1 MGNKLSC
8 SCAPLIRKA
17 YRYEDS
23 PWQTSRRR
31 DGHLLRLWA
40 EVFHVSASG
49 AGTVKWQQV
58 SEDLVP
64 VNITCIQ
71 DSPECVFHITAYNS
85 QVDKILDVRLVQPG
99 RDHQCKPVAPD
110 PSKTQTKG
118 TRIGQASECFV
129 YWKDPMTNDT
139 WGLNFTSPIDAKQFR
154 ECCCD
159 LLQSPSFKFS
169 RKASSS
175 YSLKLE
181 PPNKQKFKTKRK
193 PLSTPASPSRAR
205 EPQCTCMTAEQYA
218 RLRAQDPRYRGSST
232 LPRAQTRA
240 TDTDGRTDKVTAATS
255 STSLYD
261 NVGATQT
268 GSTQGDVCD
277 KTMLAIGTKGTQREG
292 SQTRQM
298 RDRGVQQQSQETS
311 TMTSNTA
318 TGPKTVTA
326 SVGTQNNVGSQVVQT
341 ETQSQTQTTESTKT
355 EGTQAG
361 GTLQMNTK
369 TSSTSTRPP
378 LRENAHHVLTNTKS
392 VDYSDMDMR
401 EMDMRNAHHHN
412 LLNNNISSRRNKS
425 KSTED
430 MNRENSMSL
439 DSNTLKRMLKPM
451 PSAESPVTSPEMGRR
466 RYNYYNNHHHR
477 HPNNNGRH
485 SEPESGHPHP
495 RSAMA
500 QNSRFSGSS
509 FNYRSS
515 HEIGRGY
522 PGRGLYLELER
533 GACGDLSPPSDN
545 VLFDNQCYATTPSS
559 SNGNSDPEQ
568 GGHHY
573 GRPSRHIHHQNAN
586 NTPTPGS
593 PTSRLLLE
601 YEMHLRN
608 TLAKGMD
615 AESYSL
621 HTFEALLTQSMEN
634 LEFAESLPGSTQRS
648 PYPSRKRPSSS
659 ASMNKSSTLPLS
671 HRLGTAARERDRER
685 DGYYSDRNELLRE
698 REKDRERDRGYLSDH
713 NSSFSSRCASCI
725 GESSRAQWFRHSD
738 GWRSGSSNFGSGQT
752 LPQGHKRS
760 PWDSLPSLRQDSS
773 LNDSG
778 YKSNRADS
786 FEQRGMFDRQDSL
799 RSDYM
804 SDRESSRY
812 GIVQQASIESAD
824 SRLCYLT
831 SSEISDD
838 DRMSLT
844 TAVSD
849 EDDGESVMNSPY
861 KAKQTGTAAASFNCT
876 GAVRKAGFLSVKKWL
891 LRKKHQIELARKRG
905 WKGYWVCL
913 KGTTLLFY
921 PCDSRE
927 GRSVEAAPKHLII
940 VDGAIMQPIPE
951 HPKRDYI
958 FCLSTAFGDA
968 YLFQA
973 PCQVELENWVNSIHS
988 ACAAAFARHR
998 GKTGTLHL
1006 LQEEIFRLEKA
1017 IETDYKLK
1025 HMAEMQQSVVG
1036 DSDARQ
1042 QIANQVIQWEENLE
1056 RLHCEQFRLRCY
1068 MASLQSGE
1076 LPNPKSLLTHVS
1088 RATKNTLNKLG
1099 VFTVSSFHAFI
1110 CARSPSLLNNL
1121 LAGRGATKRRPPL
1134 LSRSNSG
1141 SSRRSLQINSREE
1154 SEKTVKVSLPDSAT
1168 ATVYVRESMSVEEF
1182 LASACARKNLSCTEH
1197 FIRVKKRREMED
1209 HNYFVPHRSDL
1220 IDTYLHTH
1228 EVVEV
1233 CAKIL
1238 YQVELSRSTL
1248 EQMWGF
1254 SVEAELVENADRQD
1268 ELCCYV
1274 SRVEDKSV
1282 AMQNGIIKGDEI
1294 MVINGAI
1301 VSDLDM
1307 MYLESV
1313 LQEELAL
1320 CMMMRS
1326 SRTEPPDL
1334 AGILRATDDIIE
1346 SLVCPPPPSEPP
1358 AISEEMISGLI
1369 VPAPGKDRY
1378 ATESENPPSS
1388 LTDSGIKV
1396 SSRTNSFEIENLLK
1410 TAEQVTGFCR
1420 SPIET
1425 RKSSPTGSLV
1435 SNTSQTLLTPS
1446 RQLTDA
1452 EKLRKVIL
1460 ELVDT
1465 ERAYVKH
1472 LNNLL
1477 ENYLEPLKKETFLS
1491 NAEINALFGN
1501 IQEIVTFQRQFL
1513 QNLEEALD
1521 LEPDFHKFEYSSQFK
1536 NVLFSIGSAFLYYV
1550 NHFKLYS
1557 SFCASH
1563 SKAQKVLHPN
1573 EGNQALQEFLAARNP
1588 KQQHSSTLESYL
1600 IKPIQRIL
1608 KYPLLLQQ
1616 LRNLTDPNTDEHQH
1630 LVEALKGMEKV
1641 AEHINEMQRIH
1652 EEYGAIFDH
1661 LFRQHQKSCKQSID
1675 LSPGDLLYYGGVE
1688 WLNISDFLG
1697 KIKKGL
1703 ELHAMC
1709 FVFKTAVV
1717 FLCKERLRQKKKLM
1731 GVSSKGSSSEVEII
1745 RYQVLIPVTE
1755 VQVRA
1760 SSAKDMDSHFL
1771 WELIHL
1777 RSQLQRRSEKVYV
1790 LSNSTADFRNAF
1802 LKTIRQ
1808 IIRESV
1814 RNMSIPSTKPGS
1826 GPGILLVT
1834 GHKGEVLNSQTLERP
1849 ATKTVIVQGSH
1860 TLGKTK
1866 KSKASQRHS
1875 SGNIDYDNI
1884 SQEGDEPPAT
1894 TFRSRSKTVGDAAD
1908 PPKRPEHERNDAGF
1922 KSEGEED
1929 SQGGPAK
1936 TKATLGRTPNHL
1948 TLSTTSTLSAGST
1961 GSQARLIQSSH
1972 APENFHPMQTEEL
1985 GSPVWK
1991 PRDSSLEASST
2002 TLPRKGRDHSMAALS
2017 ASRKSLVET
2026 TTGLE
2031 IHNAYNQQ

>member
-8 SCAPLIRKA
+8 SCAPILRKA

-40 EVFHVSASG
+40 EVFHVAAGSG
-49 AGTVKWQQV
+49 QAKWQQV

-99 RDHQCKPVAPD
+99 
-110 PSKTQTKG
+110 
-118 TRIGQASECFV
+118 TRIGQASDCFV

-154 ECCCD
+154 ECC
-159 LLQSPSFKFS
+159 SPSFKFS

-181 PPNKQKFKTKRK
+181 APNKQKLKTVGGKRK
-193 PLSTPASPSRAR
+193 PLSTPASPSRPAASSR
-205 EPQCTCMTAEQYA
+205 EPQCTCMTSEQYA
-218 RLRAQDPRYRGSST
+218 RLKAQDPRYRGSST
-232 LPRAQTRA
+232 LPRATTR
-240 TDTDGRTDKVTAATS
+240 TNDSEGRIEKVTAATS

-261 NVGATQT
+261 NVGANQT
-268 GSTQGDVCD
+268 ASNQGEYNQ
-277 KTMLAIGTKGTQREG
+277 GTKGSQREG
-292 SQTRQM
+292 SQIRQM
-298 RDRGVQQQSQETS
+298 KDRAVQPQLDTS
-311 TMTSNTA
+311 TMTTTNTS

-326 SVGTQNNVGSQVVQT
+326 SVGTENSIGSQISQT
-341 ETQSQTQTTESTKT
+341 ETQSQTQPGESSKS

-361 GTLQMNTK
+361 GSLGPNTK
-369 TSSTSTRPP
+369 SSSTSTRPP
-378 LRENAHHVLTNTKS
+378 LRDNFHHVLTNTKS
-392 VDYSDMDMR
+392 VDYSDIDMIR
-401 EMDMRNAHHHN
+401 DAELRAAHHHN
-412 LLNNNISSRRNKS
+412 VVNNNISRKNKS

-430 MNRENSMSL
+430 MNRESGLSL

-451 PSAESPVTSPEMGRR
+451 PSTESPVTSPEMGRK
-466 RYNYYNNHHHR
+466 RYNYYNNHHHTR
-477 HPNNNGRH
+477 YPNNNGRY
-485 SEPESGHPHP
+485 SESETNHLHQ

-500 QNSRFSGSS
+500 QNSRLPGSRSS
-509 FNYRSS
+509 FRSS

-533 GACGDLSPPSDN
+533 GAGGEFSPPSDN
-545 VLFDNQCYATTPSS
+545 VIFDNQCYATTPSS

-568 GGHHY
+568 TSHHY
-573 GRPSRHIHHQNAN
+573 GRHRHIHQQNAN
-586 NTPTPGS
+586 TTPTPGS

-634 LEFAESLPGSTQRS
+634 LEFAESLPASTQRS

-671 HRLGTAARERDRER
+671 HRLNTSSRDRVDRDR

-698 REKDRERDRGYLSDH
+698 REKERERERGYLSDH
-713 NSSFSSRCASCI
+713 NSSFSSKCASCI

-738 GWRSGSSNFGSGQT
+738 GWRSGSSTFSSSQGV
-752 LPQGHKRS
+752 PQGHKRS

-773 LNDSG
+773 MNDSG
-778 YKSNRADS
+778 YKSARTDS

-1006 LQEEIFRLEKA
+1006 LQEEIFRLEKS

-1025 HMAEMQQSVVG
+1025 HMAEMQQTVFNDG
-1036 DSDARQ
+1036 ETRQ
-1042 QIANQVIQWEENLE
+1042 QIANQVVQWEENLE
-1056 RLHCEQFRLRCY
+1056 KLHCEQFRLRCY

-1121 LAGRGATKRRPPL
+1121 LAGRGATKRRPPM

-1141 SSRRSLQINSREE
+1141 SSRKSLQINSREE
-1154 SEKTVKVSLPDSAT
+1154 SEKSVKVSLPDASM

-1182 LASACARKNLSCTEH
+1182 LASACARKNLNPTEH
-1197 FIRVKKRREMED
+1197 FIRVKKRKEMED

-1220 IDTYLHTH
+1220 IETYLQTH

-1238 YQVELSRSTL
+1238 YQVELSRNTL

-1282 AMQNGIIKGDEI
+1282 AMQNGIIKSDEI

-1313 LQEELAL
+1313 LQEELSL

-1334 AGILRATDDIIE
+1334 AGILRATDDIID

-1358 AISEEMISGLI
+1358 VISEEMISGLI

-1378 ATESENPPSS
+1378 LTDSENPSSS
-1388 LTDSGIKV
+1388 LTESGMKV
-1396 SSRTNSFEIENLLK
+1396 TSRTNSFEIENLLK
-1410 TAEQVTGFCR
+1410 SAEQVTGFCR
-1420 SPIET
+1420 SPVES
-1425 RKSSPTGSLV
+1425 RKTNSPTGSIV
-1435 SNTSQTLLTPS
+1435 SNTSLAGLTPS
-1446 RQLTDA
+1446 RQLSDA
-1452 EKLRKVIL
+1452 EKMRKVIL

-1465 ERAYVKH
+1465 EKAYVKH

-1477 ENYLEPLKKETFLS
+1477 EYYLEPLKKETFLS

-1513 QNLEEALD
+1513 NNLEEAVA
-1521 LEPDFHKFEYSSQFK
+1521 LENDFHRFEQSSQFK
-1536 NVLFSIGSAFLYYV
+1536 NVLFSIASSFLYYV

-1573 EGNQALQEFLAARNP
+1573 EGNQALQEFLIARNP

-1616 LRNLTDPNTDEHQH
+1616 LRNLTDPDSDEHQH
-1630 LVEALKGMEKV
+1630 LLEALTGMEKV

-1661 LFRQHQKSCKQSID
+1661 LFRQHQKSWKQTID
-1675 LSPGDLLYYGGVE
+1675 LGPGDLLYYGGVE

-1717 FLCKERLRQKKKLM
+1717 FLCKERLRQKKRLM
-1731 GVSSKGSSSEVEII
+1731 GVSTRNLAPEVEII
-1745 RYQVLIPVTE
+1745 RYQVLIPVEE

-1760 SSAKDMDSHFL
+1760 SSARDMDSHFL

-1777 RSQLQRRSEKVYV
+1777 RSQLQRRAEKVYV
-1790 LSNSTADFRNAF
+1790 LSNSTAEFRNAF
-1802 LKTIRQ
+1802 LRTIRQ

-1814 RNMSIPSTKPGS
+1814 RNMSIPQTKPGG
-1826 GPGILLVT
+1826 GPGMILVT
-1834 GHKGEVLNSQTLERP
+1834 GHKGSSHVNSQTLERP
-1849 ATKTVIVQGSH
+1849 DRVRTIIVQGSH
-1860 TLGKTK
+1860 TLGKVK
-1866 KSKASQRHS
+1866 KVKQSQRHS
-1875 SGNIDYDNI
+1875 AGNIDYDNI
-1884 SQEGDEPPAT
+1884 GTETDDTSGAN
-1894 TFRSRSKTVGDAAD
+1894 FRGRSKTVGDQAGTS
-1908 PPKRPEHERNDAGF
+1908 KRPDLLPQDRLESGA

-1929 SQGGPAK
+1929 SQTGTVKP
-1936 TKATLGRTPNHL
+1936 KASLGKTPNHL

-1972 APENFHPMQTEEL
+1972 APENFQPMQTEDL

-1991 PRDSSLEASST
+1991 PRDSSIEATST
-2002 TLPRKGRDHSMAALS
+2002 TLPRKARDHNMTTLS
-2017 ASRKSLVET
+2017 ASRKSLIDT
-2026 TTGLE
+2026 STGLE
-2031 IHNAYNQQ
+2031 IHNTYNQQ